1 MSRVAHFEIHADDP
15 ARAITFYEN
24 VFGWQFSKWEGPME
38 YWMVKT
44 GEPEVPGI
52 DGGLMKRMGG
62 APIDGQ
68 AVNSYVCTIMSST
81 VDSDINK
88 AITNGG
94 SIAVPKMAV
103 PGIGWLAYIKDTEGN
118 LFGVMQEDGNAA

>member
-24 VFGWQFSKWEGPME
+24 VFGWQFSKWDGPQD

-44 GEPEVPGI
+44 GEPDQPGI
-52 DGGLMKRMGG
+52 DGGMMRRMGG
-62 APIDGQ
+62 APTDGQ
-68 AVNSYVCTIMSST
+68 AVNSYVCTIMTSA
-81 VDSDINK
+81 VDDDVNK
-88 AITNGG
+88 AMTNGG
-94 SIAVPKMAV
+94 SIALPKMAV

-118 LFGVMQEDGNAA
+118 LFGVMQEDANAT

>member
-24 VFGWQFSKWEGPME
+24 VFGWQFSKWNGPQD

-44 GEPEVPGI
+44 GEPDQPGI
-52 DGGLMKRMGG
+52 DGGLMRRMGG
-62 APIDGQ
+62 APTDGQ
-68 AVNSYVCTIMSST
+68 AVNSYVCTIMSSALDDDT
-81 VDSDINK
+81 NQ

-94 SIAVPKMAV
+94 SVALPKMAV

-118 LFGVMQEDGNAA
+118 LFGVMQEDTKAA

>member
-24 VFGWQFSKWEGPME
+24 VFSWQFSKWEGPME

-62 APIDGQ
+62 SPTDGQ
-68 AVNSYVCTIMSST
+68 AVNSYVCTIMTSSIDNDVT
-81 VDSDINK
+81 K
-88 AITNGG
+88 AIANNG

>member
-24 VFGWQFSKWEGPME
+24 VFGWQFSKWDGPQD

-44 GEPEVPGI
+44 GEPDQPGI
-52 DGGLMKRMGG
+52 DGGLMRRMGG
-62 APIDGQ
+62 APTDGQ
-68 AVNSYVCTIMSST
+68 AVNSYVCTVMTSA
-81 VDSDINK
+81 VDDDVNK
-88 AITNGG
+88 AMTSGG
-94 SIAVPKMAV
+94 SVALPKMAV

-118 LFGVMQEDGNAA
+118 LFGVMQEDTKAA

>member
-24 VFGWQFSKWEGPME
+24 VFGWQFSKWDGPQD

-44 GEPEVPGI
+44 GEPDQPGI
-52 DGGLMKRMGG
+52 DGGLMRRMGG
-62 APIDGQ
+62 APTDGQ
-68 AVNSYVCTIMSST
+68 AVNSYVCTIMTSA
-81 VDSDINK
+81 VDDDVNK
-88 AITNGG
+88 AMTSGG
-94 SIAVPKMAV
+94 SIALPKMAV

-118 LFGVMQEDGNAA
+118 LFGVMQEDANAA

>member
-44 GEPEVPGI
+44 GEPEVAGI

>member
-24 VFGWQFSKWEGPME
+24 VFGWQFSKWKGPME